1 LHSSAVQTYNQPMS
15 RISNLYR
22 LQDIDL
28 KIKSCRT
35 RLQEIESLLSNNETL
50 NRLRSIAGESEEI
63 LDHAQKN
70 MHRVEQDVTMLRQKI
85 AAAEHKLY
93 SGTVKNPKELEDIQ
107 HETIALKRH
116 LSTLEDNQLEAMIE
130 MEEAEKQHIHDS
142 EEVEKEEI
150 RLAASGST
158 LLKEKQQ
165 LENGLEKLAAERSA
179 ALVVADPVDVE
190 NYESLQ
196 GRLGSNVI
204 SRIKDGSC
212 GICGM
217 VVAGSTL
224 QSVRTGSEILRC
236 SQCSRILYAG

>member
-1 LHSSAVQTYNQPMS
+1 MHSSAVQTYNHPMS

-28 KIKSCRT
+28 KIKGCRE
-35 RLQEIESLLSNNETL
+35 RLQEIEFLLSNNEAL
-50 NRLRSIAGESEEI
+50 KRLRSIAGKSEET
-63 LDHAQKN
+63 LNHARKKLGN
-70 MHRVEQDVTMLRQKI
+70 VEHDVTMLRQKI

-107 HETIALKRH
+107 NETISLKRH

-130 MEEAEKQHIHDS
+130 MEEAEKQFIHDS

-158 LLKEKQQ
+158 LLKEKQH
-165 LENGLEKLAAERSA
+165 LEGDLERLAAERSA

-196 GRLGSNVI
+196 KRLGSTVI

-212 GICGM
+212 GVCGM